1 MNIYDIATNEIRHF
15 NRFYTVT
22 MGLLDSSYFDTEYSL
37 AEIRILFEIHLRK
50 ICIQNDIVKDLH
62 IDKGYLSRII
72 KNFCKNGLIEKQK
85 SDRDKRKICLVL
97 TEKGNQETERLIE
110 LTNLQ
115 IKTKISKLSSEQC
128 TDLCNAM
135 NTMISILGEE

>member
-22 MGLLDSSYFDTEYSL
+22 MGLLNSSYFDTEYSL

-72 KNFCKNGLIEKQK
+72 KNFCKNGLIEKQNPTG
-85 SDRDKRKICLVL
+85 I
-97 TEKGNQETERLIE
+97 KG
-110 LTNLQ
+110 
-115 IKTKISKLSSEQC
+115 KYV
-128 TDLCNAM
+128 
-135 NTMISILGEE
+135 

>member
-1 MNIYDIATNEIRHF
+1 
-15 NRFYTVT
+15 

-115 IKTKISKLSSEQC
+115 IKMKISKLSSEQC
-128 TDLCNAM
+128 TDLCSAM
-135 NTMISILGEE
+135 NTMISILGGE